1 MKVQKMYENM
11 NYKHEHDVKRG
22 LKNLTRDNGCGCR
35 NTQQFQCVPET
46 LKWNWRTSAYIVSGT
61 TRENCKYLV
70 K

>member
-35 NTQQFQCVPET
+35 NTQQFPCVPE
-46 LKWNWRTSAYIVSGT
+46 S
-61 TRENCKYLV
+61 
-70 K
+70 